1 MMLED
6 YIAPFSS
13 LSDEALEERITTL
26 KRKRLVKTVTK
37 EKKQKESHDKVMQL
51 ALKMKALGVKL

>member
-1 MMLED
+1 MLED

-13 LSDEALEERITTL
+13 LSDEELEKKISTL
-26 KRKRLVKTVTK
+26 KRKRVVKTVVK
-37 EKKQKESHDKVMQL
+37 EKKQKESHDKVLQL